1 MQAQSG
7 NINHVEGFKKIV
19 KSHVSSLKVAQ
30 QCRYLAADA
39 ALYVKETI
47 VDLDA
52 LGQLFITRV
61 PQKLKEAKTLIQS
74 ANFLIFASI
83 CESYQGVWHSSH
95 YGDVEQKWLL
105 VRSEQATKR
114 EHHTL
119 NSRMLKQAERSRKAF
134 KQLCQQAFARRTDA
148 FAAIDQWQEKQ
159 ATLAVEATVLEVPV
173 YEGKGRPGKNQQAVE
188 KGFRSL
194 KSPDFLT
201 SAFYLKK
208 PERLE
213 ALLRV
218 MTTCLMVYAA
228 LEHTIREQLKV
239 QDEYFPDMKKKPT
252 QTPTAR
258 WVFQCFAGI
267 DLLTI
272 NEQQTLLLNIKDRQA
287 IIIKVLGINYQRIY
301 S

>member
-1 MQAQSG
+1 M
-7 NINHVEGFKKIV
+7 
-19 KSHVSSLKVAQ
+19 
-30 QCRYLAADA
+30 
-39 ALYVKETI
+39 
-47 VDLDA
+47 
-52 LGQLFITRV
+52 
-61 PQKLKEAKTLIQS
+61 PQKLIEAKTLIQ
-74 ANFLIFASI
+74 NASLLTFDPI
-83 CESYQGVWHSSH
+83 CDGYQGVWHTSH

-119 NSRMLKQAERSRKAF
+119 TSRMLKQAEVSRKTF
-134 KQLCQQAFARRTDA
+134 KKLCQQAFACHADA
-148 FAAIDQWQEKQ
+148 LAAIEQWQEKQ

-173 YEGKGRPGKNQQAVE
+173 YKSKGRPGTHHPPVRTYYQISGTLYAPLEKREEATKQLGLFILATNDIDGSLSMADMLSTYKSQQAVE
-188 KGFRSL
+188 KGFRFL

-208 PERLE
+208 PERIE
-213 ALLRV
+213 ALLMV

-228 LEHTIREQLKV
+228 LEHTIREQLKA

-272 NEQQTLLLNIKDRQA
+272 NDQQTLLLNIKDRQSV
-287 IIIKVLGINYQRIY
+287 IIKILGIHYQRIY